1 MEKRQTVPLQDK
13 KYLTSAPLNRTEPFP
28 EKGSL
33 FNHYLNLTVYEDQ
46 INTLVEKT
54 AHAILNALYE
64 VAPSNLDLEA
74 TNLKFFM
81 EDQGHGDTRRLV
93 WSIGIDDDYRIVLGS
108 LDFSQQLLQVKGHFS
123 KLDTS
128 LLDTAQKTFEE
139 RYMEKKGRYL
149 KTINRPVIFS
159 FFTESDLKKLR
170 EEQENAKENLDR
182 IDRFVYDIK
191 LYMGAYRLRAR
202 DLIVERI
209 QYLYKDTPF
218 VEVY

>member
-1 MEKRQTVPLQDK
+1 MGNRQTVPLQDK

-46 INTLVEKT
+46 INNLVELT
-54 AHAILNALYE
+54 GHAILNALYE
-64 VAPSNLDLEA
+64 VIPSNLDLED
-74 TNLKFFM
+74 TGLKFYM
-81 EDQGHGDTRRLV
+81 EDQGQGDTRRLV
-93 WSIGIDDDYRIVLGS
+93 WSVGLNDDYRVTLGS
-108 LDFSQQLLQVKGHFS
+108 LSFTQQLLSLKGHFS
-123 KLDTS
+123 DTDNS
-128 LLDTAQKTFEE
+128 MLRTAQTTSE
-139 RYMEKKGRYL
+139 RLYMDRKEIYL
-149 KTINRPVIFS
+149 KAVNRPALFSIFGD
-159 FFTESDLKKLR
+159 SDLKPLR
-170 EEQENAKENLDR
+170 EDQENAKQNLDL